1 MCRQTAIGHSTLLI
15 FLIKKLSEP
24 AMQSLQH
31 FKRVATD
38 WFLWGMVLATVLAY
52 FLPHFGATGGSMHAE
67 YVINIGVFVVF
78 FLHGV
83 NLSSEQIKKGLSNWR
98 LHVMIQVFTFV
109 LFPLIWL
116 ACNKLLGSHVPALL
130 MLGFF
135 YLCALPSTIS
145 SSVAL
150 TASAGGNV
158 PAAILNAS
166 MSSVIGIF
174 ITPWLVSLL
183 VGTGAGGID
192 LGDTLLNLCAM
203 LLLPLVLGQLLRPL
217 LGKFF
222 ARHKKYTNLIDKMV
236 ILLLVYAA
244 FCNSMISGM
253 WQSQGNSVILTA
265 FIGTA
270 LLLALILLLTTSTAR
285 ALKFDHADKV
295 AAVFCATKKSLAA
308 GAPMAALIF
317 GSNPGM
323 GLILLPIMIYHP
335 MQLIVCS
342 IIAESYA
349 SRHRQQLSQAALEE
363 ARAA

>member
-1 MCRQTAIGHSTLLI
+1 MHAFKHL
-15 FLIKKLSEP
+15 
-24 AMQSLQH
+24 
-31 FKRVATD
+31 KRVVTD
-38 WFLWGMVLATVLAY
+38 WFLCGMLIATLLAY
-52 FLPHFGATGGSMHAE
+52 FFPGFGSAGGGMHAE
-67 YVINIGVFVVF
+67 YVINIGVFLVF

-83 NLSSEQIKKGLSNWR
+83 NLSSEQISHGLKNWK
-98 LHVMIQVFTFV
+98 LHIMVQSFTFV
-109 LFPLIWL
+109 VFPLIWL
-116 ACNKLLGSHVPALL
+116 ICNQLLGSHMPALL

-150 TASAGGNV
+150 TGSAGGNV

-166 MSSVIGIF
+166 MSSVFGIF
-174 ITPWLVSLL
+174 MTPWLVSLV

-192 LGDTLLNLCAM
+192 LGSTLLDLSAM
-203 LLLPLVLGQLLRPL
+203 LLLPLVLGQLVRPF

-222 ARHKKYTNLIDKMV
+222 ARHKRYTNIVDKVV

-244 FCNSMISGM
+244 FCNSMVSGM
-253 WQSQGNSVILTA
+253 WQQQGDTVILSA
-265 FIGTA
+265 FIGSGV
-270 LLLALILLLTTSTAR
+270 LLAVILFMTTRTTR
-285 ALKFDHADKV
+285 ALNFNHADEV
-295 AAVFCATKKSLAA
+295 AAVFCASKKSLAA

-317 GSNPGM
+317 GANPGL

-342 IIAESYA
+342 VIAENYA
-349 SRHRQQLSQAALEE
+349 SRNHKQLSHAAREE

>member
-1 MCRQTAIGHSTLLI
+1 
-15 FLIKKLSEP
+15 
-24 AMQSLQH
+24 MQSLKH

-52 FLPHFGATGGSMHAE
+52 FFPHFGGKGGGMHAE

-98 LHVMIQVFTFV
+98 LHLMIQAFTFLV
-109 LFPLIWL
+109 FPLIWL
-116 ACNKLLGSHVPALL
+116 ACDKLLGSYVPALL

-150 TASAGGNV
+150 TGSAGGNV

-166 MSSVIGIF
+166 MSSVLGIF
-174 ITPWLVSLL
+174 ITPWLVSLV

-192 LGDTLLNLCAM
+192 LGDTLLDLCAM

-222 ARHKKYTNLIDKMV
+222 SRHKKYTNLIDKIV

-244 FCNSMISGM
+244 FCNSMLSGT
-253 WQSQGNSVILTA
+253 WQSQGNNVLVMA
-265 FIGTA
+265 FAGTA
-270 LLLALILLLTTSTAR
+270 VLLALILLLTTRTAK

-317 GSNPGM
+317 GSNPGL

-342 IIAESYA
+342 IIAENYA
-349 SRHRQQLSQAALEE
+349 GRHRKQLSEAALED
-363 ARAA
+363 AKAA

>member
-1 MCRQTAIGHSTLLI
+1 M
-15 FLIKKLSEP
+15 
-24 AMQSLQH
+24 
-31 FKRVATD
+31 
-38 WFLWGMVLATVLAY
+38 
-52 FLPHFGATGGSMHAE
+52 
-67 YVINIGVFVVF
+67 
-78 FLHGV
+78 
-83 NLSSEQIKKGLSNWR
+83 
-98 LHVMIQVFTFV
+98 
-109 LFPLIWL
+109 
-116 ACNKLLGSHVPALL
+116 
-130 MLGFF
+130 
-135 YLCALPSTIS
+135 
-145 SSVAL
+145 AL
-150 TASAGGNV
+150 TGSAGGNV

-203 LLLPLVLGQLLRPL
+203 LLLPLILGQLLRPL

-222 ARHKKYTNLIDKMV
+222 ARHKKYTNLIDKLV

-265 FIGTA
+265 FVGTA
-270 LLLALILLLTTSTAR
+270 LLLAVILLMTTRTAR

-317 GSNPGM
+317 GSNPGL

-363 ARAA
+363 AQAA